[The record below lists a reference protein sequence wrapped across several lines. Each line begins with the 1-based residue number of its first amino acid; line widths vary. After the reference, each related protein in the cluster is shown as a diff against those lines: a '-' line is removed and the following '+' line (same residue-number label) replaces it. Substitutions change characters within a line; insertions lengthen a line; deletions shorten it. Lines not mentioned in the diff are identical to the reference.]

1 MEELDLRNFDLLV
14 VFFIFYFLFTSREA
28 DVHFDDQCPHLLL
41 GRHRSAAEVL
51 YMTNGKVAVDVRL
64 QVLMKEAAKCVECNI
79 LLQAVYNFKPGWI
92 NADKDGKWMR
102 VEKWS
107 TYTVKLFSKRISVGS
122 FQMLHRS
129 KDEPF
134 YEPED
139 PEDAKPGSTDI
150 LRRPRAQ
157 AMKITPDS
165 SSKAALDRASQWLS
179 HCLEHDEACELP
191 NTEFMP
197 KLLIDVGSED
207 DAIKPFLY
215 KPTEVTPYACLSY
228 CGGSDT
234 ENVLRTT
241 AENLEA
247 HYESIPWS
255 KVPLGIRD
263 AIIVCR
269 GLKIR
274 SLWVDS
280 LCIIH
285 DDSIN
290 WRGDAAEINRIY
302 LYSRLSIAALEPAT
316 CKSRF
321 LGPQKFAHPAW
332 QSCFT
337 ADIPLNPKEPPLEVF
352 VRPCLPE
359 NAEYKEDLSRSSL
372 DKQGWSLQ
380 ESLLP
385 ARRLCFNGNE
395 MIWQCLCRTICEC
408 GHILWKPQS
417 SGFGRLGTHL
427 KLKRLKA
434 DVVLSRPQ
442 PAWHSFHKYDR
453 YDYVRSC
460 PGYPQNP
467 YKRWRDVVVE
477 YTKRSLILGKDKL
490 NAVSGL
496 AMLARENLPD
506 DPLCQGD
513 GLPEEYLAGLWRR
526 EFRYDLAWMVK
537 SPIAE
542 QGTAEK
548 SGIPSW
554 SWASVNAPVTY
565 KFDEPVDI
573 WKHTP
578 HLIEC
583 VKVESVTCLREV
595 ANEET
600 SNVVSGEAILTGLVS
615 RVKLAVMLDSGGMA
629 KAYVRSANLRS
640 YKVKLDRPRSL
651 TILSGERQSACWT
664 KGTCQHGDGC
674 CKWTM
679 EEHDEKLICLVL
691 FTWTAPVNKIG
702 HKGNPRPNM
711 GPETWFLVLKPS
723 ASVGGAF
730 ERIGIGHHAYWESD
744 KCKLFEDEELATVKI
759 V

>member
-1 MEELDLRNFDLLV
+1 MEELDLRNFDLV
-14 VFFIFYFLFTSREA
+14 VLFFIFYFFFTSREP
-28 DVHFDDQCPHLLL
+28 DVQFNDQCPHSLF
-41 GRHRSAAEVL
+41 GPHRSAVGEMYTAFGKIEV
-51 YMTNGKVAVDVRL
+51 NVRL
-64 QVLMKEAAKCVECNI
+64 QVLVEEAARCVECSL
-79 LLQAVYNFKPGWI
+79 LLQAVYNFQPSWI
-92 NADKDGKWMR
+92 GADKDGKWMC

-107 TYTVKLFSKRISVGS
+107 TYTVRLFSRRISIGS
-122 FQMLHRS
+122 FQILHRS

-134 YEPED
+134 YESENTNPE
-139 PEDAKPGSTDI
+139 STDI

-157 AMKITPDS
+157 TLEVIPDS
-165 SSKAALDRASQWLS
+165 SSKAAIDRASQWLS

-228 CGGSDT
+228 CWGSNT
-234 ENVLRTT
+234 EDILRTT
-241 AENLEA
+241 VENLEA
-247 HYESIPWS
+247 HYESIPC
-255 KVPLGIRD
+255 L
-263 AIIVCR
+263 R
-269 GLKIR
+269 GLNIR

-285 DDSIN
+285 DDSVT
-290 WRGDAAEINRIY
+290 WRGDAAETNRIY
-302 LYSRLSIAALEPAT
+302 LHSRLSIAALEPAT

-321 LGPQKFAHPAW
+321 LGPQKFGHPAW
-332 QSCFT
+332 QSLFT
-337 ADIPLNPKEPPLEVF
+337 ADTPLNPKERPLEIF
-352 VRPCLPE
+352 VRPCLGQIP
-359 NAEYKEDLSRSSL
+359 EYKKDLSRSSL
-372 DKQGWSLQ
+372 DEQGWSLQ

-395 MIWQCLCRTICEC
+395 MMWQCLCRTICEC
-408 GHILWKPQS
+408 GHILWKPQP
-417 SGFGRLGTHL
+417 SGFGRLGTYL

-434 DVVLSRPQ
+434 DVVLSDPQ
-442 PAWHSFHKYDR
+442 PAWQSWHQSDR
-453 YDYVRSC
+453 YDYRRSG

-467 YKRWRDVVVE
+467 YKRWRDIVTE
-477 YTKRSLILGKDKL
+477 HTTRSLILQKDKL

-496 AMLARENLPD
+496 AMLARESLPD
-506 DPLCQGD
+506 NPQDQGY
-513 GLPEEYLAGLWRR
+513 GHPEEYLAGLWRG
-526 EFRYDLAWMVK
+526 Y
-537 SPIAE
+537 
-542 QGTAEK
+542 
-548 SGIPSW
+548 IPSW
-554 SWASVNAPVTY
+554 SWASVNSPVTY
-565 KFDEPVDI
+565 KFDDPVET

-578 HLIEC
+578 YLIER

-629 KAYVRSANLRS
+629 KAYVRSANLHS

-651 TILSGERQSACWT
+651 TFFSRERQRDCWM
-664 KGTCQHGDGC
+664 KGTCQHGDDC

-691 FTWTAPVNKIG
+691 FTWTAPVNK
-702 HKGNPRPNM
+702 KDYYGNPRPNM

-723 ASVGGAF
+723 TSVDGAF
-730 ERIGIGHHAYWESD
+730 ERIGIGHHTHWEIE

>member
-1 MEELDLRNFDLLV
+1 MKED
-14 VFFIFYFLFTSREA
+14 A
-28 DVHFDDQCPHLLL
+28 DDHFNDQCPHSLF

-51 YMTNGKVAVDVRL
+51 L
-64 QVLMKEAAKCVECNI
+64 QVLVKEATQCVECNL

-92 NADKDGKWMR
+92 NADKDGKWVR

-107 TYTVKLFSKRISVGS
+107 TYTVKLFSKRISIGS

-129 KDEPF
+129 KDAPF
-134 YEPED
+134 YEPEK
-139 PEDAKPGSTDI
+139 PEDPKPGSTDI

-157 AMKITPDS
+157 AMKILSDS
-165 SSKAALDRASQWLS
+165 SSKAALNRASQWLS
-179 HCLEHDEACELP
+179 HCLEHDEACEVP

-207 DAIKPFLY
+207 DAINPFLY

-228 CGGSDT
+228 CGGPDT
-234 ENVLRTT
+234 EDVLRTT

-263 AIIVCR
+263 AVIVCR

-285 DDSIN
+285 DDSVDCC
-290 WRGDAAEINRIY
+290 GDAAELNRIY
-302 LYSRLSIAALEPAT
+302 LHSRLSIAALEPAK
-316 CKSRF
+316 CKSRL

-337 ADIPLNPKEPPLEVF
+337 AGIPLNPKEPPLEVF
-352 VRPCLPE
+352 VRPRLEE

-372 DKQGWSLQ
+372 DKRGWSLQ
-380 ESLLP
+380 ESLIP
-385 ARRLCFNGNE
+385 TRRLCFNGNE

-442 PAWHSFHKYDR
+442 PAWHTFHKYDR

-467 YKRWRDVVVE
+467 YKRWRDIVVE
-477 YTKRSLILGKDKL
+477 YTKRDLILRKDKL

-496 AMLARENLPD
+496 AMLAREGLPD
-506 DPLCQGD
+506 DPLSQGD
-513 GLPEEYLAGLWRR
+513 GHPE
-526 EFRYDLAWMVK
+526 D
-537 SPIAE
+537 
-542 QGTAEK
+542 
-548 SGIPSW
+548 W

-595 ANEET
+595 ANDET
-600 SNVVSGEAILTGLVS
+600 SSVVSGEAILTGLVS

-629 KAYVRSANLRS
+629 RAYVRSANLRS

-651 TILSGERQSACWT
+651 TIFSRERQRDCWM
-664 KGTCQHGDGC
+664 KGACQHGDDC

-691 FTWTAPVNKIG
+691 FTWTAP
-702 HKGNPRPNM
+702 
-711 GPETWFLVLKPS
+711 FLLLKPS
-723 ASVGGAF
+723 TSVDGAF
-730 ERIGIGHHAYWESD
+730 ERIGIGHHAYWESE
-744 KCKLFEDEELATVKI
+744 KCQLFEDEEFATVKI